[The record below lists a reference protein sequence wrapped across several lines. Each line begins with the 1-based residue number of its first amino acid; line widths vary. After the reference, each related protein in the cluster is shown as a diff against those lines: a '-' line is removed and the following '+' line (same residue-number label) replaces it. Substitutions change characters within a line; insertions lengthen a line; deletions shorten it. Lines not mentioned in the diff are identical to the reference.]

1 MRKKGV
7 RRLATDIREFSED
20 ELTDLGER
28 TMWPV
33 RWQQVFLLGNAVNQ
47 NTEETSWREVL
58 QRDSNE
64 LPQTEPFEESSAYR
78 KQLNE
83 SEFNKLWETS
93 QRKCLK

>member
-33 RWQQVFLLGNAVNQ
+33 RW
-47 NTEETSWREVL
+47 
-58 QRDSNE
+58 
-64 LPQTEPFEESSAYR
+64 
-78 KQLNE
+78 
-83 SEFNKLWETS
+83 
-93 QRKCLK
+93 